1 MMEKPITFRCLVF
14 TLPTAICAVALAMQL
29 TGGANASNDFEYRTW
44 TDSSGQY
51 RIEAVMVDSTEDA
64 VRIKKR
70 DGQTVTVPIAKLS
83 RFDQIY
89 IKRKADR
96 MGAASGGGNA
106 GNDSG
111 FEASPP
117 RVGPSTPQVPTT
129 SHADWPG
136 WRGPNRDGKS
146 PDHGLLKKWPSGGPR
161 LLWQANGIG
170 RGYSSVAVVGD
181 RVYTS
186 GDVGNM
192 LTISA
197 FDMDGN
203 RVWQVPHDSAWT
215 KSYPGSRSTPMID
228 NGKLYIVSGN
238 GLGGCYDAN
247 RGTKHWTAHFSQM
260 GGRTPGW
267 GYAESVLILD
277 NMAIV
282 TPGGQNCIVALDKNT
297 GRPVW
302 SSRGFS
308 AGAQYSSC
316 YAFIHDGVPIV
327 TTGTHGGIVGV
338 DARNGNVLWSNRFS
352 EGNTANCPTP
362 VYSDGYVFWANGYS
376 KGGICLQLS
385 GRGASA
391 REAWRTRDMVCHHG
405 GYIIHEGYIYGNNG
419 GGWACL
425 ELATGRKMWEERG
438 VGKGSLCYADGMLY
452 MFSENGGVAGLGT
465 CSPNG
470 MEMRG
475 TFSVRGSE
483 KSWAHPVVIGRR
495 LYLRFAD
502 NLYCFDVK
510 AT

>member
-1 MMEKPITFRCLVF
+1 
-14 TLPTAICAVALAMQL
+14 
-29 TGGANASNDFEYRTW
+29 
-44 TDSSGQY
+44 
-51 RIEAVMVDSTEDA
+51 MVDFTNDA
-64 VRIKKR
+64 VRMKRR
-70 DGQTVTVPIAKLS
+70 DGRLVTVPLSKLS
-83 RFDQIY
+83 KYDQIY
-89 IKRKADR
+89 VKRKADR
-96 MGAASGGGNA
+96 LAAASGSSG
-106 GNDSG
+106 SSREPG

-117 RVGPSTPQVPTT
+117 RVASTTPRVEPSPPRVSTT
-129 SHADWPG
+129 TQADWPG

-146 PDHGLLKKWPSGGPR
+146 PDRGLLKEWPAGGPR
-161 LLWQANGIG
+161 LIWQANGIG
-170 RGYSSVAVVGD
+170 RGYSSVAVVDGK
-181 RVYTS
+181 VYTS

-192 LTISA
+192 LTIFA

-203 RVWQVPHDSAWT
+203 RLWQVPHDSAWT

-238 GLGGCYDAN
+238 GLVGCYDTE
-247 RGTKHWTAHFSQM
+247 RGRKIWTTHFQQF

-267 GYAESVLILD
+267 GYSESVLILD
-277 NMAIV
+277 NLAIV
-282 TPGGQNCIVALDKNT
+282 TPGGQNCVVALDKSS

-302 SSRGFS
+302 SSRGFN

-316 YAFIHDGVPIV
+316 CAFTHQGVPMV
-327 TTGTHGGIVGV
+327 TTGTHGGIVGL

-376 KGGICLQLS
+376 KGGVCLQLS
-385 GRGASA
+385 GTSA

-405 GYIIHEGYIYGNNG
+405 GYIIHDGYIYGNNG
-419 GGWACL
+419 NGWTCL
-425 ELATGRKMWEERG
+425 ELATGRRVWQERG

-452 MFSENGGVAGLGT
+452 LFSENGGVAGLAT

-470 MEMRG
+470 MQMRG
-475 TFSVRGSE
+475 TFSVRGTE
-483 KSWAHPVVIGRR
+483 NSWAHPVVIGGR

-502 NLYCFDVK
+502 NLYCFDVR